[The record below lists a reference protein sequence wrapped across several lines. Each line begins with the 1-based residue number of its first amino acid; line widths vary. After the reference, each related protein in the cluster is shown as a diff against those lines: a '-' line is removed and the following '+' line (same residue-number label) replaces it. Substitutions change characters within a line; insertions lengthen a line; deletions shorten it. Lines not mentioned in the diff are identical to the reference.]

1 MVSLNKATYLYI
13 YLLVTF
19 NLKRIIVLIIIVMYI
34 ETEFYCEL
42 ESKLLT
48 VFQSSFFLLIP
59 LFPFSHLCQPTDD
72 QKNCFP
78 LVQISSLLTK
88 SI

>member
-19 NLKRIIVLIIIVMYI
+19 NLKRIIVLIIILMYI

-42 ESKLLT
+42 GSKLLT
-48 VFQSSFFLLIP
+48 VFQSSFFLLIN
-59 LFPFSHLCQPTDD
+59 LFPFSHLC
-72 QKNCFP
+72 
-78 LVQISSLLTK
+78 
-88 SI
+88 